1 MALLRVP
8 QSRSLR
14 LGLSFYAATHGRWPA
29 ELLPAW
35 RAGGWNSALKPYSR
49 LTKTRGVPQ
58 ARFGSL
64 GLGVACSVWDPRRL
78 RPRNGP
84 NRPHQRREKLPRQ
97 RRHSR
102 YERYY
107 KRILDES

>member
-8 QSRSLR
+8 QSPSLR

-49 LTKTRGVPQ
+49 LTKTRRVPQ

-64 GLGVACSVWDPRRL
+64 RLGVACSVWDPAAPASVTPSL
-78 RPRNGP
+78 SSRPEQP
-84 NRPHQRREKLPRQ
+84 NFFFPSHFP
-97 RRHSR
+97 
-102 YERYY
+102 
-107 KRILDES
+107 